1 MLSTQNSEKYFGKD
15 DLMAVYSQKLT
26 GDSVCSS
33 GVLNLEAESLKVIME
48 KRPGVV

>member
-1 MLSTQNSEKYFGKD
+1 MLTSNSEKDIGKD
-15 DLMAVYSQKLT
+15 ELLAENSQKLA

-33 GVLNLEAESLKVIME
+33 EVLNLEPESLKVIME